1 MPHFSPLTWA
11 AEKYSV
17 QTPLTYWCSPA
28 TQKGMAKKPA
38 TAVVA
43 FACEKAGSASE
54 LARKLG
60 ISKQAISQW
69 TEIPIR
75 HVHRVNEVTG
85 IPLTDLRPDVFR
97 GAAQ

>member
-1 MPHFSPLTWA
+1 MS
-11 AEKYSV
+11 KKS
-17 QTPLTYWCSPA
+17 QPA
-28 TQKGMAKKPA
+28 
-38 TAVVA
+38 VIA
-43 FACEKAGSASE
+43 FACEKAGNAAA
-54 LARKLG
+54 LARQLG